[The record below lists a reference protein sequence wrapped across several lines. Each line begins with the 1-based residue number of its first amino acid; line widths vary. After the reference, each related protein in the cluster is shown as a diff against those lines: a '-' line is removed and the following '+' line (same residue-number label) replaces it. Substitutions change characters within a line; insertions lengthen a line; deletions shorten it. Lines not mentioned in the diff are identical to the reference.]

1 MYLKEQGTMK
11 RDTGDRRNTYVPEGA
26 GDCEK
31 ENQELVVHCC
41 CERVAYKV
49 RDRQ

>member
-26 GDCEK
+26 GDYE
-31 ENQELVVHCC
+31 
-41 CERVAYKV
+41 ERHWG
-49 RDRQ
+49 